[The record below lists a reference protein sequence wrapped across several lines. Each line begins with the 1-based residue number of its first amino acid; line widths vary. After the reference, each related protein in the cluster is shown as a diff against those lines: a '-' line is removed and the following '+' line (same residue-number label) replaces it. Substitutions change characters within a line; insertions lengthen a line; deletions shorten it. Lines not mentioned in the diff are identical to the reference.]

1 MSLIFNARDVPNNGD
16 FRPIFKFN
24 NRKTKEPIDFT
35 GAYIE
40 IEIKDSDGCKKFE
53 GSTDGGQI
61 SILDVGVFQLIV
73 PASIMQGFCAGQ
85 YSWGGLYALNGGQD
99 SLFTGSVNV
108 KDGVAKK

>member
-1 MSLIFNARDVPNNGD
+1 MACIFNATAVNSGD
-16 FRPIFKFN
+16 FRPVFKFKN
-24 NRKTKEPIDFT
+24 KSTGEAIDFT

-40 IEIKDSDGCKKFE
+40 VEIKDREGCKKFE
-53 GSTDGGQI
+53 GSTTGGQI
-61 SILDVGVFQLIV
+61 SVLDVGTFQLIV
-73 PASIMQGFCAGQ
+73 PASAMQCLCAGQ